1 MLLRRPE
8 RFLQDGNIYDGLV
21 GEVDLQFG
29 RTYGLNL
36 HRLYC
41 GSIIRVRRNI
51 WIHFSILRCFHCP
64 LLDYPPVFSI
74 LISPTLGCF
83 YQVWRGWSCRFHV
96 QKWTVRLLLS
106 RLSILRVLSGSY
118 RTSTKFEAWNSS
130 SRQPETRRDLSQHC
144 TFRLHTAG
152 EVSWRT
158 WVS

>member
-1 MLLRRPE
+1 MMDWWEKWICNSVVLM
-8 RFLQDGNIYDGLV
+8 GLTFIAFTV
-21 GEVDLQFG
+21 ARSLG
-29 RTYGLNL
+29 
-36 HRLYC
+36 C
-41 GSIIRVRRNI
+41 GGISEFI
-51 WIHFSILRCFHCP
+51 FSILRCFHCP

-144 TFRLHTAG
+144 TFRLHTAD

-158 WVS
+158 WLS